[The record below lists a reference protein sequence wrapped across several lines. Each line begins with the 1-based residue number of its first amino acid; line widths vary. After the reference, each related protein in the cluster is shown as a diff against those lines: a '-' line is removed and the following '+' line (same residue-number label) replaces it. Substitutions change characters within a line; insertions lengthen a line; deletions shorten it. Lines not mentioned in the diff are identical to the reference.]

1 MEKPPRQSDRKNW
14 QLWFYM
20 NKVVQEVGKRTLKT
34 KNLVR
39 FLMQLLSL
47 ERKVKKNNCKESFSK
62 HLTASLLAIFKVL
75 AVQELNCYI

>member
-1 MEKPPRQSDRKNW
+1 MEKPPKQSDRKNW

-20 NKVVQEVGKRTLKT
+20 NKVVQVVGKRTLKT

-47 ERKVKKNNCKESFSK
+47 ERKVKKKKSQLQREFLQTLDSIF
-62 HLTASLLAIFKVL
+62 ASYF
-75 AVQELNCYI
+75 

>member
-20 NKVVQEVGKRTLKT
+20 NKVVQVVGKRTLKT

-47 ERKVKKNNCKESFSK
+47 ERKVKKKKQLQREFLQTLDSIF
-62 HLTASLLAIFKVL
+62 ASYF
-75 AVQELNCYI
+75 

>member
-1 MEKPPRQSDRKNW
+1 MEKPPKQSDRKNW

-20 NKVVQEVGKRTLKT
+20 NKVVQVVGKRTLKT

-47 ERKVKKNNCKESFSK
+47 ERKVKKKTQLQREFLQTLDSIF
-62 HLTASLLAIFKVL
+62 ASYF
-75 AVQELNCYI
+75 

>member
-1 MEKPPRQSDRKNW
+1 MEKPPKQSDRKNW
-14 QLWFYM
+14 QLWLYM
-20 NKVVQEVGKRTLKT
+20 NKVVQVVGKRTSKT

>member
-1 MEKPPRQSDRKNW
+1 MEKPPKQSDRKNW

-20 NKVVQEVGKRTLKT
+20 NKVVQVVGKRTLKT

-47 ERKVKKNNCKESFSK
+47 ERKVKKKKQLQREFLQTLDSIF
-62 HLTASLLAIFKVL
+62 ASYF
-75 AVQELNCYI
+75 

>member
-1 MEKPPRQSDRKNW
+1 MEKPPKQSDRKNW

-47 ERKVKKNNCKESFSK
+47 ERKVKKKKQLQREFLQTLDSIF
-62 HLTASLLAIFKVL
+62 ASYF
-75 AVQELNCYI
+75 

>member
-1 MEKPPRQSDRKNW
+1 MEKSPKQSDRKNW

-20 NKVVQEVGKRTLKT
+20 NKVVQVVGKRTLKT

-47 ERKVKKNNCKESFSK
+47 ERKVKKKKQLQREFLQTLDSIF
-62 HLTASLLAIFKVL
+62 ASYF
-75 AVQELNCYI
+75 